1 MGGRVWVDK
10 DWGALNAL
18 LFDEMEGSGVPE
30 ATISEET
37 TELTE
42 LGKEANM
49 LGWAGLWKSR

>member
-10 DWGALNAL
+10 DWGVLNAL
-18 LFDEMEGSGVPE
+18 LFDKMEGSGVPE